1 MKIVSFGCFVIE
13 LNWAQNKNVLMERQK
28 TMSHYGKRTDFAFLN
43 ICFNADKRKRY
54 WQKNIAYDF
63 LSYIVQHTKGVSVTT
78 FTLNA
83 NYTLSRSDRN
93 MFLATARATGT
104 HAEREFLSWWRCI
117 GPGNVSNTRTTA
129 CIWNEGD
136 KGQLEY
142 HTEWINKDK
151 AL

>member
-1 MKIVSFGCFVIE
+1 MKISFGCFVIE

-28 TMSHYGKRTDFAFLN
+28 KKSHYGKQLISFFFN
-43 ICFNADKRKRY
+43 ICFIADKRKRY
-54 WQKNIAYDF
+54 WQNIIAYDL
-63 LSYIVQHTKGVSVTT
+63 LSYILQHTKRVSVTT

-83 NYTLSRSDRN
+83 KYTLSGSDWN

-104 HAEREFLSWWRCI
+104 HAERCCLGWWRCI
-117 GPGNVSNTRTTA
+117 YPGNVSNTRTSA

-142 HTEWINKDK
+142 HTEMITKDK